1 MATEQLMSGGGSRYV
16 QMKSSPPSSP
26 PAAAAEEM
34 SSVPSF
40 RHSGA
45 EANRI
50 FEELPKASIVS
61 VSRPDAS
68 DISPMQLS
76 YTIQVQYKQ
85 VTCHLSLRKFGIL
98 NKKKEKFLW
107 SQALKP
113 ILLTKS
119 EGNWILM
126 ILYLNP
132 IASSYTAFLYVHI
145 FIRTYVCIW
154 RIHRR
159 RFTLNQSCMMQQRFC
174 SLFVFS
180 KRLQLS

>member
-98 NKKKEKFLW
+98 NKKKKKIFW
-107 SQALKP
+107 SQPLKP
-113 ILLTKS
+113 IVWTKS
-119 EGNWILM
+119 EGNPEEM
-126 ILYLNP
+126 DPNHP
-132 IASSYTAFLYVHI
+132 IFESDCF
-145 FIRTYVCIW
+145 FIRCVFMCAYICTYL
-154 RIHRR
+154 RMY
-159 RFTLNQSCMMQQRFC
+159 LAN
-174 SLFVFS
+174 
-180 KRLQLS
+180 LS

>member
-1 MATEQLMSGGGSRYV
+1 MSGGGSRYV

-98 NKKKEKFLW
+98 NKKKREISL
-107 SQALKP
+107 
-113 ILLTKS
+113 
-119 EGNWILM
+119 
-126 ILYLNP
+126 
-132 IASSYTAFLYVHI
+132 IASTEADSVNQKRGKLDPNDPIFESDCFFIHCVFICAYIYTYLRMYLA
-145 FIRTYVCIW
+145 
-154 RIHRR
+154 
-159 RFTLNQSCMMQQRFC
+159 NS
-174 SLFVFS
+174 S
-180 KRLQLS
+180 